1 MRKENVLLIL
11 WIIFGFVFIEALD
24 SILVFFTHLIYF
36 GLTTSGVSF
45 KIQTFIIPIL
55 TLVLYV
61 LSTILILKKIKT
73 SSGSDGIYLT
83 DFPKKTFTVLA
94 IIAIFLGP
102 ISNKLA
108 GLYVVDNDAIKNSV
122 HDDFI
127 SFYGWMTFG
136 LNMSKWIVMIV
147 LVFLFINRYNTKDEH
162 N

>member
-24 SILVFFTHLIYF
+24 SILVFFTHLAYF
-36 GLTTSGVSF
+36 GLTASGVSF

-55 TLVLYV
+55 TLTLYV
-61 LSTILILKKIKT
+61 FSTILILKKIKT

-83 DFPKKTFTVLA
+83 DFPRKAFIVFA

-102 ISNKLA
+102 ITNKLA
-108 GLYVVDNDAIKNSV
+108 GLFSVENDAIRNSIEA
-122 HDDFI
+122 DFI
-127 SFYGWMTFG
+127 SFYGWMTLG
-136 LNMSKWIVMIV
+136 INMSKWIIMIV
-147 LVFLFINRYNTKDEH
+147 LSFLFINRYNNVAEP